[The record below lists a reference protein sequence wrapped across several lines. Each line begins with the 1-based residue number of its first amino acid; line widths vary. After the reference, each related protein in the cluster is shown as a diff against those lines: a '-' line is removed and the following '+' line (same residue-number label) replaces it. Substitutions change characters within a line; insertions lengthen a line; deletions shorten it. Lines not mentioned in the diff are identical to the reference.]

1 MQVTT
6 KRLQP
11 ITFQPFT
18 LTITVETREE
28 YNDISSL
35 FSYYG
40 QIPSVACH
48 VFDERYKRMEAICI
62 KINDELDAEG
72 Q

>member
-1 MQVTT
+1 MIVTT

-11 ITFQPFT
+11 TTFMPFT
-18 LTITVETREE
+18 LTITIESREE
-28 YNDISSL
+28 YNDMSSL

-40 QIPSVACH
+40 QIPSVACQ

-62 KINDELDAEG
+62 QINDELDAEG